1 MSVECK
7 RITGNDIATAA
18 QKTTLPAPLRV
29 SVITTDDISAICTL
43 SKTVFPENPT
53 EASYLKTILTEGHGG
68 GLVVYNAE
76 QAQAFIFCEFNLKT
90 KRGYISEITVLSE
103 LRGKGVA
110 RTLMNAMIDLSTA
123 HGFKTMTSNIEI
135 NNTASIE
142 LHKRCG
148 CEIAKQLDEYFDDG
162 ASAYYL
168 KRSL

>member
-76 QAQAFIFCEFNLKT
+76 QAQAFIFCEVNLKT

-148 CEIAKQLDEYFDDG
+148 FEIAKQLDEYFDDG

>member
-1 MSVECK
+1 MSIECK
-7 RITGNDIATAA
+7 RITGHDIAAAA
-18 QKTTLPAPLRV
+18 QNTPLPPPLRINAI
-29 SVITTDDISAICTL
+29 STDDIKPICTL
-43 SKTVFPENPT
+43 SKTVFPDNPT
-53 EASYLKTILTEGHGG
+53 QASYIKSILTDGHGG
-68 GLVVYNAE
+68 GLVVYDGD

-90 KRGYISEITVLSE
+90 KRGYISEITVLPA

-110 RTLMNAMIDLSTA
+110 RALMDIMINLSTA

-148 CEIAKQLDEYFDDG
+148 FDIVKQLDEYFDDG

>member
-1 MSVECK
+1 MSGECK
-7 RITGNDIATAA
+7 RITGSDIATAA
-18 QKTTLPAPLRV
+18 QNTTLPKPLRL
-29 SVITTDDISAICTL
+29 SAITIDDISAICTL
-43 SKTVFPENPT
+43 SKTVFPDNPT
-53 EASYLKTILTEGHGG
+53 EGSYLKAILTEGHGG
-68 GLVVYNAE
+68 GLAVYDGA

-90 KRGYISEITVLSE
+90 KRGYISEITVAPD

-110 RTLMNAMIDLSTA
+110 RALMNIMIDLSTA

-148 CEIAKQLDEYFDDG
+148 FEIAKQLDEYFDDG